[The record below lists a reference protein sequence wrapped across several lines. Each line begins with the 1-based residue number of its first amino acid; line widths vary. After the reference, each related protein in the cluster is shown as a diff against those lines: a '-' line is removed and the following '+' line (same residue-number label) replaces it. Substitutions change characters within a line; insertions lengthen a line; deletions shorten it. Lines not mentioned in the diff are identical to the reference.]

1 MSSRRLGWRRQG
13 GEADPLHKVP
23 LERILLRLKYRGPE
37 LYQRRPLMHDLV
49 PENEASPTT
58 RVTVVLAWLPVT
70 LPLLWG
76 IWQTV
81 KKAAVLFR

>member
-1 MSSRRLGWRRQG
+1 VATNDASQRQ
-13 GEADPLHKVP
+13 ADTNWV
-23 LERILLRLKYRGPE
+23 
-37 LYQRRPLMHDLV
+37 M
-49 PENEASPTT
+49 
-58 RVTVVLAWLPVT
+58 VVLAWLPVT

>member
-1 MSSRRLGWRRQG
+1 VANNDASEGPASSSW
-13 GEADPLHKVP
+13 V
-23 LERILLRLKYRGPE
+23 I
-37 LYQRRPLMHDLV
+37 
-49 PENEASPTT
+49 
-58 RVTVVLAWLPVT
+58 VVLAWLPVT

>member
-1 MSSRRLGWRRQG
+1 MSTES
-13 GEADPLHKVP
+13 
-23 LERILLRLKYRGPE
+23 GPE
-37 LYQRRPLMHDLV
+37 SSANSTWV
-49 PENEASPTT
+49 
-58 RVTVVLAWLPVT
+58 VVLAWLAVG

>member
-1 MSSRRLGWRRQG
+1 METR
-13 GEADPLHKVP
+13 
-23 LERILLRLKYRGPE
+23 
-37 LYQRRPLMHDLV
+37 
-49 PENEASPTT
+49 EASDRPGAGNWW
-58 RVTVVLAWLPVT
+58 VVVLAWLPVT

>member
-1 MSSRRLGWRRQG
+1 V
-13 GEADPLHKVP
+13 AN
-23 LERILLRLKYRGPE
+23 
-37 LYQRRPLMHDLV
+37 
-49 PENEASPTT
+49 NEAPEASEAPDGGAGSSW
-58 RVTVVLAWLPVT
+58 VIVVLAWLPVT

>member
-1 MSSRRLGWRRQG
+1 MANSDGSEEPAGSSW
-13 GEADPLHKVP
+13 V
-23 LERILLRLKYRGPE
+23 I
-37 LYQRRPLMHDLV
+37 
-49 PENEASPTT
+49 
-58 RVTVVLAWLPVT
+58 VVLAWLPVT

>member
-1 MSSRRLGWRRQG
+1 MADNDGS
-13 GEADPLHKVP
+13 EA
-23 LERILLRLKYRGPE
+23 G
-37 LYQRRPLMHDLV
+37 
-49 PENEASPTT
+49 AGSG
-58 RVTVVLAWLPVT
+58 RVMVVLAWLPVT

>member
-1 MSSRRLGWRRQG
+1 MDERQREEEG
-13 GEADPLHKVP
+13 VSVSWVA
-23 LERILLRLKYRGPE
+23 
-37 LYQRRPLMHDLV
+37 
-49 PENEASPTT
+49 
-58 RVTVVLAWLPVT
+58 VVLAWLPVT

>member
-1 MSSRRLGWRRQG
+1 MANSK
-13 GEADPLHKVP
+13 A
-23 LERILLRLKYRGPE
+23 PE
-37 LYQRRPLMHDLV
+37 KPGATSWV
-49 PENEASPTT
+49 I
-58 RVTVVLAWLPVT
+58 VVLAWLPVT

>member
-1 MSSRRLGWRRQG
+1 VSEQAR
-13 GEADPLHKVP
+13 
-23 LERILLRLKYRGPE
+23 
-37 LYQRRPLMHDLV
+37 
-49 PENEASPTT
+49 ENEAAATNW
-58 RVTVVLAWLPVT
+58 VMVVLAWLPVT

>member
-1 MSSRRLGWRRQG
+1 VNQQTR
-13 GEADPLHKVP
+13 
-23 LERILLRLKYRGPE
+23 
-37 LYQRRPLMHDLV
+37 
-49 PENEASPTT
+49 ENEAAPSN
-58 RVTVVLAWLPVT
+58 RMMVVLAWLPVT

>member
-1 MSSRRLGWRRQG
+1 MATNDASEGHTDSSWVL
-13 GEADPLHKVP
+13 
-23 LERILLRLKYRGPE
+23 
-37 LYQRRPLMHDLV
+37 
-49 PENEASPTT
+49 
-58 RVTVVLAWLPVT
+58 VVLAWLPVT

>member
-1 MSSRRLGWRRQG
+1 MGQQVA
-13 GEADPLHKVP
+13 ET
-23 LERILLRLKYRGPE
+23 ET
-37 LYQRRPLMHDLV
+37 RPT
-49 PENEASPTT
+49 NWAA
-58 RVTVVLAWLPVT
+58 VVLAWLPVT

>member
-1 MSSRRLGWRRQG
+1 MATNDASDGHADSSW
-13 GEADPLHKVP
+13 AV
-23 LERILLRLKYRGPE
+23 
-37 LYQRRPLMHDLV
+37 
-49 PENEASPTT
+49 
-58 RVTVVLAWLPVT
+58 VVLAWLPVT

>member
-1 MSSRRLGWRRQG
+1 MGFVTMDDGHSESG
-13 GEADPLHKVP
+13 GSIWAV
-23 LERILLRLKYRGPE
+23 I
-37 LYQRRPLMHDLV
+37 
-49 PENEASPTT
+49 
-58 RVTVVLAWLPVT
+58 LAWLPVT

>member
-1 MSSRRLGWRRQG
+1 MVDNDGLEGGVGSSW
-13 GEADPLHKVP
+13 V
-23 LERILLRLKYRGPE
+23 I
-37 LYQRRPLMHDLV
+37 
-49 PENEASPTT
+49 
-58 RVTVVLAWLPVT
+58 VVLAWLPVT

>member
-1 MSSRRLGWRRQG
+1 MVHQDGSEGGSGNGW
-13 GEADPLHKVP
+13 AIV
-23 LERILLRLKYRGPE
+23 
-37 LYQRRPLMHDLV
+37 
-49 PENEASPTT
+49 A
-58 RVTVVLAWLPVT
+58 LAWLPVT

>member
-1 MSSRRLGWRRQG
+1 MEDK
-13 GEADPLHKVP
+13 EA
-23 LERILLRLKYRGPE
+23 LERAG
-37 LYQRRPLMHDLV
+37 
-49 PENEASPTT
+49 ASSWLI
-58 RVTVVLAWLPVT
+58 VVLAWLPVT

>member
-1 MSSRRLGWRRQG
+1 MVDNDGLEGGVDSSW
-13 GEADPLHKVP
+13 V
-23 LERILLRLKYRGPE
+23 I
-37 LYQRRPLMHDLV
+37 
-49 PENEASPTT
+49 
-58 RVTVVLAWLPVT
+58 VVLAWLPVT

>member
-1 MSSRRLGWRRQG
+1 MPVREQSGEPSASGW
-13 GEADPLHKVP
+13 A
-23 LERILLRLKYRGPE
+23 
-37 LYQRRPLMHDLV
+37 M
-49 PENEASPTT
+49 
-58 RVTVVLAWLPVT
+58 VVLAWLPVT